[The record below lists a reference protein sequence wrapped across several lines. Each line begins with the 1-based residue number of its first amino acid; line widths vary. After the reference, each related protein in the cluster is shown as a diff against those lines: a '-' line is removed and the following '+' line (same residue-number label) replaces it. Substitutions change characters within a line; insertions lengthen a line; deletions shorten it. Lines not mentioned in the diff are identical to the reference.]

1 MMPWLLGKVVVDIF
15 KHSGSSNRAFLY
27 LNANQFGWPASA
39 KNECQNLHLDIII
52 LSREDSLQVHRQ
64 RGTKTFFCF
73 LSYIFFASQFHRLLH
88 NNSSSAHRS
97 SSQLIGQGYISFVLR
112 AFVQL
117 LLCEKF
123 EIILSSNFRHK
134 KVTGTR
140 ERLLSWRG
148 HVNSRNDRRRILR
161 WRRGNGRCL
170 CWQHCRG

>member
-97 SSQLIGQGYISFVLR
+97 SSQLIGQGYISRSFC
-112 AFVQL
+112 AP
-117 LLCEKF
+117 LCSCCFAKNSKSF
-123 EIILSSNFRHK
+123 YHLILDTK
-134 KVTGTR
+134 KSLALERGFYHGVGT
-140 ERLLSWRG
+140 
-148 HVNSRNDRRRILR
+148 
-161 WRRGNGRCL
+161 
-170 CWQHCRG
+170 